1 MTDKFGRIVYDFG
14 GKGAMRDSSFSSSSC
29 LAPKRSFSSM
39 DTNQSIGPNRPIR
52 FGWSQRGRRCRGH
65 YGRLG
70 IRRPVRLCRGFQ
82 QATPPATGSS
92 GLDREYAP
100 SLVAGPLFQ

>member
-1 MTDKFGRIVYDFG
+1 
-14 GKGAMRDSSFSSSSC
+14 
-29 LAPKRSFSSM
+29 M
-39 DTNQSIGPNRPIR
+39 DTNQSIAPNRLIR
-52 FGWSQRGRRCRGH
+52 LEWSQHGRRGRGY

-70 IRRPVRLCRGFQ
+70 IRRSVRLCGGFQ

-92 GLDREYAP
+92 GMDREYAP